1 MASIAPNAA
10 QVDAHI
16 HPDWAPWPRMPG
28 GAPFVSDS
36 SHYAAH
42 TGWLRCYCREY
53 SALDV
58 LGSQLSPG
66 PVSDDIHAP

>member
-1 MASIAPNAA
+1 MQPKLMLTFN
-10 QVDAHI
+10 
-16 HPDWAPWPRMPG
+16 PDWAPGPKMS
-28 GAPFVSDS
+28 VECTS
-36 SHYAAH
+36 SAALQRYAAH
-42 TGWLRCYCREY
+42 TGWLRRPES